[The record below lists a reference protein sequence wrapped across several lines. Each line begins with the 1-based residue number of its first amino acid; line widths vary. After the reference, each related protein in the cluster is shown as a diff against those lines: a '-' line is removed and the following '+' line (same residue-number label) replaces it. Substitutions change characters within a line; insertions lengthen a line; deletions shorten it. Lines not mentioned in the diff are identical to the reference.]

1 MCGFFVGVRRGV
13 SRVAGSPE
21 LFDRM
26 ARETTHTLGHAVEI
40 AGTWLVSLT
49 IGMFVAQSLLGAEN
63 RATRDAWRGE
73 RFALTLRQLADRFE
87 NDLALGLDP
96 IGNGD
101 GARMIDA
108 AYGRD
113 PALRAVL
120 VIDRRGTILLDS
132 DRGGVGE
139 RVSAVVSRAAAAG
152 TSAALPWRVA
162 AGPQRVQGVAIHN
175 AFGEWVADV
184 MLAYPDAVDAVD
196 ASAAPSRVALP
207 GGVVAPLGAAAL
219 AFLLACGFAVVVS
232 ARLRGGAAARAV
244 AREQAAG
251 RRVAVARLAALEYC
265 LETIEYV
272 EPRECIR

>member
-1 MCGFFVGVRRGV
+1 MGGFFVGVRRGV
-13 SRVAGSPE
+13 GRIVMASGPFGRG
-21 LFDRM
+21 
-26 ARETTHTLGHAVEI
+26 ARETARATARALGRAVEI

-49 IGMFVAQSLLGAEN
+49 IGMFVVQLLLGAEN
-63 RATRDAWRGE
+63 RATRDAWRSE

-101 GARMIDA
+101 GARMVDA

-139 RVSAVVSRAAAAG
+139 RVSAIVGRAAAAG
-152 TSAALPWRVA
+152 AGALPWRVA
-162 AGPQRVQGVAIHN
+162 AGPQRVRGVAIHN

-184 MLAYPDAVDAVD
+184 LLAYPE
-196 ASAAPSRVALP
+196 ASAAAPRVALP
-207 GGVVAPLGAAAL
+207 GGVAGVLVLALSFVSACGVAVAAA
-219 AFLLACGFAVVVS
+219 
-232 ARLRGGAAARAV
+232 ARLRRGGAARAV

-265 LETIEYV
+265 LETIECV
-272 EPRECIR
+272 APREDVP